1 MSLISTYQSRKSL
14 FAEKLEDKGV
24 EASATDG
31 LTTLI
36 NKIEDIEGGFT
47 EGLLLYA
54 ENNIVQ
60 KDDTVDLYALL
71 LQEGKPLPN
80 KTVDFIGLYTVIAGK
95 VCHVPPHYRFEK
107 FGYMNAT
114 VYLDADHH
122 FKIGSG
128 ALFYKDDVEQSS
140 AKVYSVEVNQN
151 TLTVGYIGGT
161 TSTFDVSNYDMS
173 VIESTVTISD
183 LICYASGTTGSDGVA
198 SYTYTGVGEGL
209 KEVYAKYGTLVSETY
224 EIIDALFYCQG
235 TTGNVNSNWV
245 AETGLTSTPDAEG
258 NLLSNSTT
266 GGKYYASNLPNS
278 STSELRDFTAP
289 LCIEFTAISGD
300 GVRLFL
306 NTSTGGSNIDKN
318 ITSYIT
324 GNNKVKMIVRENDYD
339 LIVDGEVKLSNVSHS
354 LVAPFGI
361 RFVVNSNCSLKYKDF
376 RIYPV

>member
-1 MSLISTYQSRKSL
+1 MSLISTYQGRKSL

-24 EASATDG
+24 EASSSDG

-36 NKIEDIEGGFT
+36 NKIDDIEEGFT

-60 KDDTVDLYALL
+60 KEDTVDLYALL
-71 LQEGKPLPN
+71 LEEGKPLPN

-140 AKVYSVEVNQN
+140 AKVYSIEVNQN

-173 VIESTVTISD
+173 VIESTVNISD
-183 LICYASGTTGSDGVA
+183 IICYASFQSHYRSDFNCDNMGQNN
-198 SYTYTGVGEGL
+198 G
-209 KEVYAKYGTLVSETY
+209 
-224 EIIDALFYCQG
+224 
-235 TTGNVNSNWV
+235 
-245 AETGLTSTPDAEG
+245 
-258 NLLSNSTT
+258 
-266 GGKYYASNLPNS
+266 YY
-278 STSELRDFTAP
+278 
-289 LCIEFTAISGD
+289 
-300 GVRLFL
+300 
-306 NTSTGGSNIDKN
+306 
-318 ITSYIT
+318 
-324 GNNKVKMIVRENDYD
+324 
-339 LIVDGEVKLSNVSHS
+339 
-354 LVAPFGI
+354 
-361 RFVVNSNCSLKYKDF
+361 
-376 RIYPV
+376 

>member
-60 KDDTVDLYALL
+60 KEDTVDLYALL
-71 LQEGKPLPN
+71 LQDGKPVPN

-95 VCHVPPHYRFEK
+95 VCHVPSHYRFEK
-107 FGYMNAT
+107 FGQLNAT

-151 TLTVGYIGGT
+151 TLTVVYMGGT

-173 VIESTVTISD
+173 VIESTVNID
-183 LICYASGTTGSDGVA
+183 IICYASGTTGSDGVA

-224 EIIDALFYCQG
+224 SVYDCIYYDSCATDTHSSYAPQGGTVTFSTDKLVLTRTANGECYVQLSPTVTVYQGKTIRFECDIVDADKNSELKIYQQ
-235 TTGNVNSNWV
+235 VNGSF
-245 AETGLTSTPDAEG
+245 
-258 NLLSNSTT
+258 
-266 GGKYYASNLPNS
+266 NS
-278 STSELRDFTAP
+278 STSATSTTNGTLYVDK
-289 LCIEFTAISGD
+289 AIDSSATMIIFRVMGNN
-300 GVRLFL
+300 L
-306 NTSTGGSNIDKN
+306 NTGETCGFRNF
-318 ITSYIT
+318 
-324 GNNKVKMIVRENDYD
+324 KV
-339 LIVDGEVKLSNVSHS
+339 
-354 LVAPFGI
+354 
-361 RFVVNSNCSLKYKDF
+361 
-376 RIYPV
+376 YPI